1 MILKEK
7 KKLVNKKYTKKG
19 AVNKV
24 ENFKYIEALSAILWY
39 MGNITCLLKSPFG
52 EVVNKRMYVCK
63 VELICFQFSLGI

>member
-1 MILKEK
+1 MIMILKEK

-24 ENFKYIEALSAILWY
+24 ENFKYVETLSAILWY
-39 MGNITCLLKSPFG
+39 MGNITCLLF
-52 EVVNKRMYVCK
+52 K